1 MLAEFSAYARALCE
15 DFRHFLSEP
24 SITEH
29 GLCEDFPKILFGGS
43 LAAGSAE
50 KSFSMKKFGEHVRTK
65 ANLFLWHFEG
75 KNQKMRVSRGR
86 LFE

>member
-1 MLAEFSAYARALCE
+1 MLAELSTFSRALCE
-15 DFRHFLSEP
+15 DFRHFLSKP

-29 GLCEDFPKILFGGS
+29 VLCEDFPIILFGG
-43 LAAGSAE
+43 APATGSAE
-50 KSFSMKKFGEHVRTK
+50 KSFSMQMFGEHLYEK

-75 KNQKMRVSRGR
+75 KIQKMRVSRGR

>member
-1 MLAEFSAYARALCE
+1 MLEQTVYARALCE

-43 LAAGSAE
+43 PVAGIAE
-50 KSFSMKKFGEHVRTK
+50 KSFSMKMFGEHIR
-65 ANLFLWHFEG
+65 ANTNIFLWHFEG
-75 KNQKMRVSRGR
+75 KIQKMRVSRGR

>member
-1 MLAEFSAYARALCE
+1 MLRETAHARALCE

-24 SITEH
+24 SITLH
-29 GLCEDFPKILFGGS
+29 CLCEDFPKFLFDCP

-50 KSFSMKKFGEHVRTK
+50 KSFSMKMFGGHIR
-65 ANLFLWHFEG
+65 ANTNIFLWHFEG
-75 KNQKMRVSRGR
+75 KIQKMRVSRGR